1 MTPQYKHELKGYG
14 GCMLWLVAIL
24 GIISLLISCSQ
35 VKRAIKTLD
44 DNRQDAAEYCADRF
58 PVRDSIIKGDTVTTV
73 DTSYEMLFIT
83 DTVTTKDT
91 VRITITKPVTVTK
104 TKIITDT
111 VIRENR
117 AAIEACEGR
126 EDALNGRLAV
136 LTSENESLE
145 AFKRSMMGKIHIPWW
160 WLVVAAG
167 VGYAGFRFRKIL
179 KL

>member
-14 GCMLWLVAIL
+14 GCMLWLVAII
-24 GIISLLISCSQ
+24 GMIALLMSCSP
-35 VKRAIKTLD
+35 VKKAIKTFD

-73 DTSYEMLFIT
+73 DTSYDMLFIT
-83 DTVTTKDT
+83 DTVRALDT
-91 VRITITKPVTVTK
+91 IRITITKPVTVTK

-111 VIRENR
+111 VIRENM

-126 EDALNGRLAV
+126 EDELNGRLSVIIA
-136 LTSENESLE
+136 ENENLQ
-145 AFKRSMMGKIHIPWW
+145 AFKRSMKGKVHIPWW
-160 WLVVAAG
+160 WLVVATG